1 MKKNLLLLLLALP
14 PVLAGLGGCVQ
25 QAVNNGMPL
34 QTGSDR
40 ALQSAKIHTELAAEY
55 YYRGQLDVAIEEV
68 NEALKAQSNYAL
80 AYNVLG
86 LINMALNENSKAL
99 ENFER
104 AVRLA
109 PRNSEIRNNYGWFL
123 CQRFSQRMDQAIE
136 HFMTAAKDPLYAT
149 PEMSYANAGICETKR
164 RNYTEARLLFQKAL
178 SLQSNYSPAI
188 IGLID
193 MDFQRG
199 NLAEAKSKLAQFSQ
213 NNPPTAESLLMA
225 IKIEQAMGNQLA
237 VDSYIFQL
245 QKHFPESK
253 EMTLIREGTVK

>member
-1 MKKNLLLLLLALP
+1 MKVKLLLLALAP
-14 PVLAGLGGCVQ
+14 ILLGFGGCVQ
-25 QAVNNGMPL
+25 QAVNNGMPV

-55 YYRGQLDVAIEEV
+55 FYRGQLDVAIEEV
-68 NEALKAQSNYAL
+68 TEALKAQSNYAL

-86 LINMALNENSKAL
+86 LINMTLNENSKAL
-99 ENFER
+99 DNFER

-136 HFMTAAKDPLYAT
+136 HFMMAAKDPLYAT
-149 PEMSYANAGICETKR
+149 PEMSYTNAGVCETKR
-164 RNYTEARLLFQKAL
+164 QNYTEAKIFLQKAL
-178 SLQSNYSPAI
+178 SLRSNYVPAA

-193 MDFQRG
+193 IDFQRG
-199 NLAEAKSKLAQFSQ
+199 NLAEAKSKLALFMQ
-213 NNPPTAESLLMA
+213 NNTQTAESLLMA

-237 VDSYIFQL
+237 AESYIFQL

-253 EMTLIREGTVK
+253 ETAMVREGKVK

>member
-1 MKKNLLLLLLALP
+1 MKKEWLLLFALPLAL
-14 PVLAGLGGCVQ
+14 LGFSGCVQ

-34 QTGSDR
+34 PVGSDR

-55 YYRGQLDVAIEEV
+55 YHRGQIDVAIEEV
-68 NEALKAQSNYAL
+68 NEALKAQSDYAL

-86 LINMALNENSKAL
+86 LINMTLNENSKAL
-99 ENFER
+99 ENFEH

-123 CQRFSQRMDQAIE
+123 CQRFPQRMDQAIE

-164 RNYTEARLLFQKAL
+164 QNYAEAKLLFQKAL
-178 SLQSNYSPAI
+178 SLQVNYSPAI

-193 MDFQRG
+193 IDFQRG

-253 EMTLIREGTVK
+253 EMAMVREGKVK

>member
-1 MKKNLLLLLLALP
+1 MKKKRFLFALLAAPLW
-14 PVLAGLGGCVQ
+14 LSGCVQ
-25 QAVNNGMPL
+25 QAVNNGTPV
-34 QTGSDR
+34 QTGSER

-86 LINMALNENSKAL
+86 LINMTLNEDSKAL
-99 ENFER
+99 ENFEH
-104 AVRLA
+104 AIRLA

-123 CQRFSQRMDQAIE
+123 CQRFSQHMDQAIE
-136 HFMTAAKDPLYAT
+136 HFMAAAKDPLYAT
-149 PEMSYANAGICETKR
+149 PEMSFANAGICETKR
-164 RNYTEARLLFQKAL
+164 QNYTEARLLFQKAL
-178 SLQSNYSPAI
+178 SLQPNYSPAV

-193 MDFQRG
+193 IDFQRG
-199 NLAEAKSKLAQFSQ
+199 NVAEAKSKLAQFSQ

-225 IKIEQAMGNQLA
+225 IKIERAMGNQLA

-253 EMTLIREGTVK
+253 EMAMIREGKVK

>member
-1 MKKNLLLLLLALP
+1 MKKNWLLLLFALP
-14 PVLAGLGGCVQ
+14 PILLGLSGCVQ
-25 QAVNNGMPL
+25 QAVNSGMPV

-109 PRNSEIRNNYGWFL
+109 PRNSEIRNNYG
-123 CQRFSQRMDQAIE
+123 
-136 HFMTAAKDPLYAT
+136 
-149 PEMSYANAGICETKR
+149 
-164 RNYTEARLLFQKAL
+164 
-178 SLQSNYSPAI
+178 
-188 IGLID
+188 
-193 MDFQRG
+193 
-199 NLAEAKSKLAQFSQ
+199 
-213 NNPPTAESLLMA
+213 
-225 IKIEQAMGNQLA
+225 
-237 VDSYIFQL
+237 
-245 QKHFPESK
+245 
-253 EMTLIREGTVK
+253 